1 MAVLQQF
8 QDIQKLKKYNI
19 EVREEIIKVSK
30 EEFEKLKE
38 KAKEGFESLKAIQEW
53 IKKEFNKELS
63 IKTISYW
70 CKKLGIK
77 KKGQTFEYKQR

>member
-1 MAVLQQF
+1 M
-8 QDIQKLKKYNI
+8 
-19 EVREEIIKVSK
+19 
-30 EEFEKLKE
+30 
-38 KAKEGFESLKAIQEW
+38 QEW

-77 KKGQTFEYKQR
+77 KKQIQISRKMRKK

>member
-1 MAVLQQF
+1 M
-8 QDIQKLKKYNI
+8 
-19 EVREEIIKVSK
+19 
-30 EEFEKLKE
+30 
-38 KAKEGFESLKAIQEW
+38 QEW

-77 KKGQTFEYKQR
+77 KKRADLQISIKMRKK